1 MPSCSRKVSCEAA
14 ELVSESLA
22 DDHRRVGSRCPA
34 VNVHFATCNEE
45 IYAGAERWNDAVVCA
60 AELFRADLLGF

>member
-22 DDHRRVGSRCPA
+22 DYHRRIRGTCPA

-45 IYAGAERWNDAVVCA
+45 IDAGVERGDDAVVCA
-60 AELFRADLLGF
+60 AELLSADLFSF